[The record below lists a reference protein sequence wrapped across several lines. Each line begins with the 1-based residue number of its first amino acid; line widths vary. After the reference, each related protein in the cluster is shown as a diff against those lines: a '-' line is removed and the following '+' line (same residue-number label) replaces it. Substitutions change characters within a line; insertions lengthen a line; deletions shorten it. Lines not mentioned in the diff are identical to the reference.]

1 MRILRYDA
9 PKYGNNDAEIDTI
22 ARHILTYFCEEV
34 GQYRNLRGEQLYR
47 EHIPTQ
53 QIFRLERIA
62 VQCQMEDVQGMPIA
76 EACSPTHNVEKNGPT
91 QAALSVAHL
100 DSTLVTNGTQ
110 YNQKY
115 HPNTLKGEEGNS
127 GCSGSAYENLF

>member
-1 MRILRYDA
+1 
-9 PKYGNNDAEIDTI
+9 
-22 ARHILTYFCEEV
+22 
-34 GQYRNLRGEQLYR
+34 
-47 EHIPTQ
+47 
-53 QIFRLERIA
+53 
-62 VQCQMEDVQGMPIA
+62 MPIA

-115 HPNTLKGEEGNS
+115 HPNTLKGEEGLAALVALMKTYFEEGGYHIQFNVVS
-127 GCSGSAYENLF
+127 GETLRKAQRDPEKYKDLVVRVAGYTAFFVDLDRALQDDIIDRTEMAL